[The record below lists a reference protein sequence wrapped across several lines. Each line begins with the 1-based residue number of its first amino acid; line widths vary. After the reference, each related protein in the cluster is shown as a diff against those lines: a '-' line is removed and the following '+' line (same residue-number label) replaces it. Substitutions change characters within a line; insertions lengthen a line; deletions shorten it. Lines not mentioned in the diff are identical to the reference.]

1 MGKYKGK
8 IRAKMSKIGSFLHF
22 LEKTLEVT
30 NVLKCTLIKH
40 GDKSSNPKL
49 TYPSERWK
57 NC

>member
-49 TYPSERWK
+49 TYPSER
-57 NC
+57 